1 MTRATHRILVV
12 EADPAMSKLLTMLF
26 ETNGFRAVVA
36 DTCELGISKTHSQ
49 RPDICLL
56 DLGLPDRDGIDFVR
70 EVRTWSP
77 VPIMVVT
84 ARTHDSQRLAAFEA
98 GADDYVIKPFNSLE
112 LLARVRAILRRAV
125 RRDHPSA
132 ILRLGR
138 TLIDL
143 QNHLTR
149 GPHGDE
155 VKLTPLEH
163 RILECLVRH
172 TGSVVSHERILSEV
186 WGPGHADVP
195 RLRVYVAMLRRK
207 LEIDPAQPK
216 YILTVSGVGYRLKAE
231 SEARLWAL

>member
-1 MTRATHRILVV
+1 MHRILVV

-26 ETNGFRAVVA
+26 ETNGFRAVAA
-36 DTCELGISKTHSQ
+36 DTCELGISKAHSQ
-49 RPDICLL
+49 RRDMCLL
-56 DLGLPDRDGIDFVR
+56 ELGLPDRDGIGFVR
-70 EVRTWSP
+70 EIRTWSP

-84 ARTHDSQRLAAFEA
+84 ARTHDTQRLAAFEA
-98 GADDYVIKPFNSLE
+98 GADDYVTKPFNSLE

-125 RRDHPSA
+125 RRDHASA

-138 TLIDL
+138 TWVDL
-143 QNHLTR
+143 QNRLTR

-186 WGPGHADVP
+186 WGPGHADV
-195 RLRVYVAMLRRK
+195 RGLRVHVAMLRRK

-216 YILTVSGVGYRLKAE
+216 YIRTVSGVGYRLTAE
-231 SEARLWAL
+231 SEARPWALSS

>member
-1 MTRATHRILVV
+1 MTGAIHRILVV
-12 EADPAMSKLLTMLF
+12 EDDPAMSNLLTKLF

-49 RPDICLL
+49 RPDMCLL
-56 DLGLPDRDGIDFVR
+56 DLGLPDRDGIEFVH

-112 LLARVRAILRRAV
+112 LLARVRAILRRTL

-132 ILRLGR
+132 ILRLGG
-138 TLIDL
+138 TWVDL
-143 QNHLTR
+143 QNHLAR

-155 VKLTPLEH
+155 VKLTPLEY
-163 RILECLVRH
+163 RILECLLRRA
-172 TGSVVSHERILSEV
+172 GSVVSHERILGEV
-186 WGPGHADVP
+186 WGPGNADV
-195 RLRVYVAMLRRK
+195 RGLRVYVAMLRRK

-216 YILTVSGVGYRLKAE
+216 YILTVSGVGYRLTAE
-231 SEARLWAL
+231 SEARIWAL

>member
-1 MTRATHRILVV
+1 MTRDMHRILVV
-12 EADPAMSKLLTMLF
+12 EADPAMSELLAVLF
-26 ETNGFRAVVA
+26 ETNGFRVMVA

-49 RPDICLL
+49 QPDMCIL

-70 EVRTWSP
+70 EVRTWST
-77 VPIMVVT
+77 VPIIVVT
-84 ARTHDSQRLAAFEA
+84 ARTHVSQRLAAFEA

-112 LLARVRAILRRAV
+112 LLARVRAILRREV

-132 ILRLGR
+132 VLRLGR
-138 TLIDL
+138 TLVDF
-143 QNHLTR
+143 QNHPPR

-172 TGSVVSHERILSEV
+172 TGSVVSYERILSEV
-186 WGPGHADVP
+186 WGPGYADV
-195 RLRVYVAMLRRK
+195 RGLRVHVAMLRRK

-216 YILTVSGVGYRLKAE
+216 YIQTQSGVGYRLAAE
-231 SEARLWAL
+231 SEA

>member
-1 MTRATHRILVV
+1 MTRAVHRILVV
-12 EADPAMSKLLTMLF
+12 EDDPAMSKLLTMLF
-26 ETNGFRAVVA
+26 ETDGFRTIVA

-49 RPDICLL
+49 RPDMCIL

-77 VPIMVVT
+77 VPIIVVT
-84 ARTHDSQRLAAFEA
+84 ARTHDLQRLAAFEA

-125 RRDHPSA
+125 RRDHP
-132 ILRLGR
+132 
-138 TLIDL
+138 L
-143 QNHLTR
+143 QNYPPR

-172 TGSVVSHERILSEV
+172 TGSVVCYERILREV
-186 WGPGHADVP
+186 WGPGHTDV
-195 RLRVYVAMLRRK
+195 RGLRVHVAMLRRK

-216 YILTVSGVGYRLKAE
+216 YIQTESGVGYRLTDE
-231 SEARLWAL
+231 SEAKL